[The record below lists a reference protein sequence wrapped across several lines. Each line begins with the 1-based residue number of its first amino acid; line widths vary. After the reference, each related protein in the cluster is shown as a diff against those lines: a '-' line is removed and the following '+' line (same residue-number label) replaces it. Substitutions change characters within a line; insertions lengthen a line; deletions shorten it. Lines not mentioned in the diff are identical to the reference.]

1 MCPAGAACTHRGP
14 SGFALWAL
22 GPWHARAVTWNR
34 REMLAGLGV
43 GSASLLVAFGCGAP
57 AKQVRRATVA
67 SDDVRSWLRDAV
79 ARLATV
85 YPQVH
90 ALAVSRRRTTA
101 GIDILGT
108 GVART
113 RRDGVVFTI
122 RDKDGTWREHVTAE
136 LSEGGIQ
143 AAARALAGGSQ
154 RPANL
159 EFPEPPPAA
168 KPPMEIADDALR
180 NRVGAIMRKDKTGS
194 SRIVYAAALIDI
206 DDVNVW
212 SIAPGMDLEQQ
223 VRRVRKRA
231 TRAAWNGSRPSVSE
245 IERGWAGD
253 VDDQDLSEADVTG
266 ASNNATLLMTPGAF
280 SDGEQTIVLDPG
292 VSGTIIETAV
302 RGLMT
307 SAAAR
312 RPEVDRRLALG
323 ANVAAPTLTLI
334 DDPRAHAA
342 YGGFTFDDEGEPAA
356 AVTLLDRGRVA
367 GRLGDRAAVA
377 AKLALAAGRGRR
389 PGHVGALA
397 PTPSHLRLVP
407 GTDNKRDLFS
417 DGWLLEGKVG
427 AVFDP
432 SSDRIVIAV
441 ARARE
446 LKNGGLTG
454 RVYAD
459 VEVVADLSALLAN
472 VTGVANESETS
483 VIREELRGEP
493 MWRSIDAPWLRSR
506 AMVRARRRIT

>member
-1 MCPAGAACTHRGP
+1 
-14 SGFALWAL
+14 
-22 GPWHARAVTWNR
+22 
-34 REMLAGLGV
+34 MLAGLGV

-57 AKQVRRATVA
+57 VRELRRAPLG

-101 GIDILGT
+101 AIDILGT
-108 GVART
+108 GVARM

-122 RDKDGTWREHVTAE
+122 RDTDGSWREHVTAE
-136 LSEGGIQ
+136 LSQDGIQ
-143 AAARALAGGSQ
+143 TAARALAQGSQ
-154 RPANL
+154 RPAKL
-159 EFPEPPPAA
+159 SFPEPPPPAT
-168 KPPMEIADDALR
+168 PPLEIADDALR
-180 NRVGAIMRKDKTGS
+180 NRVGAIMRNDKTGS

-206 DDVNVW
+206 DDVSVW
-212 SIAPGMDLEQQ
+212 SIGPSMDLEQQ

-245 IERGWAGD
+245 VERGWVGD

-266 ASNNATLLMTPGAF
+266 ASENAMLLMTPGGF
-280 SDGEQTIVLDPG
+280 PDGAQSIVLAPG
-292 VSGTIIETAV
+292 VSATIIETAV

-307 SAAAR
+307 STAAR
-312 RPEVDRRLALG
+312 RPEVKRRLALG
-323 ANVAAPTLTLI
+323 AHVAASTLTLV
-334 DDPRAHAA
+334 DDPRAPAA
-342 YGGFTFDDEGEPAA
+342 YGGFAFDDEGEPAA
-356 AVTLLDRGRVA
+356 AVTLLDQGRVV

-377 AKLALAAGRGRR
+377 ATLAPLAGRGRR

-397 PTPSHLRLVP
+397 PTPSHLRLLP
-407 GTDNKRDLFS
+407 GTVSKRDLFGE
-417 DGWLLEGKVG
+417 GWLLEGKVG

-432 SSDRIVIAV
+432 SSDRIVVAV

-459 VEVVADLSALLAN
+459 VEVVADLAVLLAN
-472 VTGVANESETS
+472 VTGLSDEFETT

-506 AMVRARRRIT
+506 AIVRARRRTA

>member
-1 MCPAGAACTHRGP
+1 
-14 SGFALWAL
+14 
-22 GPWHARAVTWNR
+22 
-34 REMLAGLGV
+34 MLAGLGV

-57 AKQVRRATVA
+57 ARQVRRAPLE
-67 SDDVRSWLRDAV
+67 SNDVRSWLRDAV

-101 GIDILGT
+101 AIDILGT
-108 GVART
+108 GVARA

-136 LSEGGIQ
+136 LSQNGVL
-143 AAARALAGGSQ
+143 AAARALAGGSR
-154 RPANL
+154 RPTKL
-159 EFPEPPPAA
+159 VFPEPPPAS

-180 NRVGAIMRKDKTGS
+180 NRVGAIMRNDKTGS
-194 SRIVYAAALIDI
+194 SRIVYSAALIDI
-206 DDVNVW
+206 DDVSLW
-212 SIAPGMDLEQQ
+212 SVGPGMDLEHQ

-245 IERGWAGD
+245 VERGWVGD
-253 VDDQDLSEADVTG
+253 VDDQNLSEADVTG
-266 ASNNATLLMTPGAF
+266 ASENAMLLMTPGAF

-292 VSGTIIETAV
+292 VSATIIETAV

-307 SAAAR
+307 STAAR
-312 RPEVDRRLALG
+312 RPEVSRRLALG
-323 ANVAAPTLTLI
+323 ANVAAPALTLI
-334 DDPRAHAA
+334 DDPRARGA

-377 AKLALAAGRGRR
+377 AKLSLTAGKGRR

-397 PTPSHLRLVP
+397 PRPSHLRLLP
-407 GTDNKRDLFS
+407 GTANKRDLF
-417 DGWLLEGKVG
+417 DEDWLLEGKIG

-432 SSDRIVIAV
+432 SSDRMVVAV

-459 VEVVADLSALLAN
+459 VEVVADLSVLLAN
-472 VTGVANESETS
+472 VSGVADESETS

-506 AMVRARRRIT
+506 AMVRARRRPT